1 MLLRRLLPTIVC
13 LIASLNVEAIAQTNI
28 RPEFDAASIKPSAP
42 DARGTVIAMPPGG
55 RVEIGNM
62 TLKEMIEDAYRIQA
76 FQISGG
82 PSWLDSD
89 HFDISAKAGVDLKRD
104 DVLLMLQSLLA
115 DRFRLVFRR
124 EVRTLPVY
132 ELVLARK
139 DGKLGPRLIE
149 AKEGGCT
156 KPDPINP
163 FAVDPMRLCGNFMSG
178 PGELTLVS
186 APIATA
192 APLLSRVLG
201 RPVLDKTGLTK
212 NFDIDVEW
220 NPENLAIRLP
230 PNVRPGDS
238 TRPSIFTVF
247 RDQLGLAFK
256 AQKGPVE
263 IFIIERV
270 EKPSAN

>member
-28 RPEFDAASIKPSAP
+28 PPEFDAASIKPSAP

-124 EVRTLPVY
+124 EVRTLPVTNWY
-132 ELVLARK
+132 WHERTESSDRGLSKPRKAAARS
-139 DGKLGPRLIE
+139 
-149 AKEGGCT
+149 
-156 KPDPINP
+156 PI
-163 FAVDPMRLCGNFMSG
+163 RS
-178 PGELTLVS
+178 
-186 APIATA
+186 
-192 APLLSRVLG
+192 
-201 RPVLDKTGLTK
+201 
-212 NFDIDVEW
+212 
-220 NPENLAIRLP
+220 IRLQ
-230 PNVRPGDS
+230 
-238 TRPSIFTVF
+238 SIPCAYVATLC
-247 RDQLGLAFK
+247 RAR
-256 AQKGPVE
+256 A
-263 IFIIERV
+263 
-270 EKPSAN
+270 S